1 MHGTAVMDNNEL
13 DRKNDEELMLECK
26 DGNMDAFNVLFNR
39 YRKPIFAYIY
49 QLIGD
54 YGDVEGITQEAF
66 IRVFRYLDTYKYPKK
81 FSTWFYTIVR
91 NLCIDKIKKIRKER
105 ENVISDFIVYG
116 KNTKSEFLKLLP
128 DTTLTPQQITHRNQK
143 VQAVRDAIDELDP
156 IYKEVITLFV
166 LQKLPYSEISD
177 ILDVP
182 SGTLRSRVHHG
193 LKKLRQIMDRKGIT
207 L

>member
-1 MHGTAVMDNNEL
+1 MEKKDLEQ
-13 DRKNDEELMLECK
+13 KSDEDLMRECK
-26 DGNMDAFNVLFNR
+26 KGNTDAFNILFKK
-39 YRKPIFAYIY
+39 YRRPIFAYVY

-54 YGDVEGITQEAF
+54 YGDVEGVTQEAF
-66 IRVFRYLDTYKYPKK
+66 IRVFKYIDTYEYPKR

-91 NLCIDKIKKIRKER
+91 NLCIDRIKKIQKER
-105 ENVISDFIVYG
+105 EHVISDFIVYG

-128 DTTLTPQQITHRNQK
+128 DDTLTPQEIAQRNQRI
-143 VQAVRDAIDELDP
+143 QGVRDAIDELDP

-166 LQKLPYSEISD
+166 LQKLPYSEISE

-193 LKKLRQIMDRKGIT
+193 LKRLREIMERKGIAF
-207 L
+207 